1 MKKSFKCLIFSVLF
15 AVMFGIVAFADDFTY
30 VINDLNMDNYWYKTG
45 KTQEKV
51 YSVAGKIISANNLT
65 KRVPLVVIN
74 RTNEVNANSNMFY
87 KNITIYTGILRH
99 ISNDDELAF
108 ILGHEMA
115 HSIEAYGGPVKYLAT
130 MWNAKSYEMKSD
142 LKAIDY
148 MVKAGY
154 DPISAIIIG
163 NKVFD
168 EPMWDWG
175 FFAAHPKG
183 SKRLVSMYKYIY
195 KKYPQYLN
203 SPKTNSPYFKNF
215 EVSFADELKGFRHK
229 EDIRQQKRIEK
240 TGEL

>member
-1 MKKSFKCLIFSVLF
+1 MKFKILGIIFALIFGLS
-15 AVMFGIVAFADDFTY
+15 AMADDFTY
-30 VINDLNMDNYWYKTG
+30 VVNDLNMDNYWSKTG

-51 YSVAGKIISANNLT
+51 YSVAGKIISANNFN
-65 KRVPLVVIN
+65 KRVPLSVIN
-74 RTNEVNANSNMFY
+74 KNNEVNANSNTFY
-87 KNITIYTGILRH
+87 KNITIYTGMLRH

-115 HSIEAYGGPVKYLAT
+115 HSMEAYGGPVKYIAT
-130 MWNAKSYEMKSD
+130 VWNSKSYEMKSD

-163 NKVFD
+163 NKLFE

-175 FFAAHPKG
+175 FFSTHPKG

-203 SPKTNSPYFKNF
+203 SPKTNSPYYKNF
-215 EVSFADELKGFRHK
+215 ECTFADELKGFRHK
-229 EDIRQQKRIEK
+229 EDVRQQKRSAKE
-240 TGEL
+240 GL